1 MKDRLTMPQMLLLM
15 AEVIAVAILAV
26 VASSHF
32 GLGGGARITVGYL
45 GAYLVP
51 RILLTRARGTSTTAL
66 VVLFLLA
73 LGLCYLNYSR
83 LLIWTFFDEF
93 SLQYPNLKGD
103 ARVLYKWALNV
114 YQGVEPRDNVV
125 FPGFPLFMVGLW
137 KVLGLSAV
145 WPQSMNLMFTLTS
158 VVLTGMTTRRVLS
171 HRVSVSQQT
180 LVLGGMLL
188 VCLLMFYMFMCTAML
203 KEASI
208 ALSVTMAGFAL
219 SSMVACDEERHHPWR
234 DIVLFVL
241 ACILMGLVR
250 TTYLYIILVGVIVLS
265 LPHLRR
271 DWMLAL
277 LMCGILIVS
286 LVVGN
291 YFSSYSF
298 DRHAEIAGGGWNMQR
313 FYVISESQRFYS
325 EILDYYFL
333 NPIWQKLL
341 MLPLTVSVQF
351 VIPFPW
357 TYNENGTFLNQISR
371 MTYGWYLLGGTSVF
385 YYLYASWRRVGNM
398 GAWAWWPALCY
409 VAIAYVMAG
418 SVARYVVP
426 IQPLFVPVAMYVLC
440 RLYERRW
447 HRPFI
452 IWMIVFIILLAIAL
466 LLCLEIQQGT
476 ISKMLHTQS
485 LVNYWHGL
493 EY

>member
-1 MKDRLTMPQMLLLM
+1 MRDRLTMPQMLLILS
-15 AEVIAVAILAV
+15 EVIAFAVLAG

-32 GLGGGARITVGYL
+32 GMGGGARITMGYMV
-45 GAYLVP
+45 AYFVP
-51 RILLTRARGTSTTAL
+51 RLLLMRARGSSIASH
-66 VVLFLLA
+66 VLLFVLA
-73 LGLCYLNYSR
+73 VGLCYIEYIR
-83 LLIWTFFDEF
+83 LLDWTFFDEF

-103 ARVLYKWALNV
+103 ARVFYKWALNV
-114 YQGVEPRDNVV
+114 YQGVEPQDSVV
-125 FPGFPLFMVGLW
+125 FPGFPLLMVGLW

-158 VVLTGMTTRRVLS
+158 VVLTGMITRRVLS
-171 HRVSVSQQT
+171 RRVSVSSQALLT
-180 LVLGGMLL
+180 GGMLL
-188 VCLLMFYMFMCTAML
+188 MFLLLFYMFICTAML

-208 ALSVTMAGFAL
+208 ALSVSMAGFAL
-219 SSMVACDEERHHPWR
+219 SSMVASDEERHHPWR
-234 DIVLFVL
+234 DILLFVL
-241 ACILMGLVR
+241 ACVLLGLVR
-250 TTYLYIILVGVIVLS
+250 TTYLYFILIGVIVLS

-271 DWMLAL
+271 DWMLSL
-277 LMCGILIVS
+277 LMCGILVIS

-313 FYVISESQRFYS
+313 FYVISESQRFYH
-325 EILDYYFL
+325 ELLNYYFL
-333 NPIWQKLL
+333 YPMWHKLL

-351 VIPFPW
+351 VIPLPW
-357 TYNENGTFLNQISR
+357 TYHDNATFLNQLSR

-385 YYLYASWRRVGNM
+385 YYMYASWRRVGSM

-409 VAIAYVMAG
+409 VAIAYVVAG
-418 SVARYVVP
+418 SVARYVLP

-440 RLYERRW
+440 RLYEGRW
-447 HRPFI
+447 RKPYI

-466 LLCLEIQQGT
+466 LLCLEIQQSA

-493 EY
+493 DY